1 MALIEKQ
8 EYIYKINNF
17 INENKCTPIEKNPTN
32 KFQQQKKQLMKTFPK
47 LFRDNHSVEMK
58 KNDIHTLNYKWINS
72 NPSPPITLLK
82 VHKENTPIRPVV
94 NRMNSPNYKLS
105 KYIARL
111 IKEKIILEN
120 KYKIRN
126 SYELANKTKQKIRI
140 TKDTKYESFDIKNLY
155 TSLLVNETLNIIQ

>member
-1 MALIEKQ
+1 MEMNKNH
-8 EYIYKINNF
+8 IN
-17 INENKCTPIEKNPTN
+17 
-32 KFQQQKKQLMKTFPK
+32 
-47 LFRDNHSVEMK
+47 
-58 KNDIHTLNYKWINS
+58 TLNYKWINS